1 MPRACGLNDVLCQI
15 WLSYQYAKANNRIL
29 LVDTR
34 VSGLADRL
42 SRYMTPTQGWG
53 SDIIEINDSDWTYL
67 NRLSC
72 YPKAAQGSLDLLPH
86 IFLASLTTDPN
97 FHVDKRTQWG
107 MQLSRLQRLWQY
119 LQKPSKEHCQLRR
132 LAFLAATF
140 RMKANKPD
148 YRFCGPCEA
157 DIVIH
162 HVSGGGEDSVHC
174 LAFMRAT
181 QWLSEHIQQT
191 IDSLGDNFDA
201 FHVRHTDYQTDY
213 EPFVQHLKKQLI
225 GRRVLICSDNPRV
238 IRYIHDE
245 LSRSEVLTLETS
257 TGQNV
262 SHPDDR
268 QTHLRPAHYQW
279 HLALTERIERNK
291 RVFVD
296 LLAMSRANHLHY
308 CTVSRNGWT
317 GYSGFARLASRL
329 SEQKDVRDNWLGIAK
344 PQIIIPKSTDV
355 SD

>member
-119 LQKPSKEHCQLRR
+119 LQKPSKEHCQLHR
-132 LAFLAATF
+132 LAFLATRI
-140 RMKANKPD
+140 RMKVDKPD
-148 YRFCGPCEA
+148 YRYYGPCEA

-162 HVSGGGEDSVHC
+162 HIFGRGEDSVHC

-201 FHVRHTDYQTDY
+201 IHVRHTDYRTDY
-213 EPFVQHLKKQLI
+213 EPFVPP
-225 GRRVLICSDNPRV
+225 VP
-238 IRYIHDE
+238 E
-245 LSRSEVLTLETS
+245 
-257 TGQNV
+257 
-262 SHPDDR
+262 
-268 QTHLRPAHYQW
+268 
-279 HLALTERIERNK
+279 
-291 RVFVD
+291 
-296 LLAMSRANHLHY
+296 
-308 CTVSRNGWT
+308 
-317 GYSGFARLASRL
+317 
-329 SEQKDVRDNWLGIAK
+329 
-344 PQIIIPKSTDV
+344 
-355 SD
+355 